1 MCGVELHV
9 IQIPLTSNNN
19 LFQECPYDNHTD
31 AAELRKGRVRSYLVT
46 YTITPDCPCGCP
58 DVTTYILENY
68 LIIDNATESDA
79 GDYTFTANIHGAD
92 PTTIQR
98 NFSTIVGI
106 YYSTYVISHHGSSC
120 SYYSIC
126 VHIFL
131 PPECRDGRDAEEFRK
146 AITSAACDYSY
157 FDLLNFRR
165 DTRSRHGKAGAS
177 KWFLS

>member
-1 MCGVELHV
+1 M
-9 IQIPLTSNNN
+9 QIPLTFNNN
-19 LFQECPYDNHTD
+19 LFQECLYDNHTD
-31 AAELRKGRVRSYLVT
+31 AAELRRGRVRSYLVT
-46 YTITPDCPCGCP
+46 YTITPNCSCGCP

-106 YYSTYVISHHGSSC
+106 YYSTYVMSHLSHHGSSS

-146 AITSAACDYSY
+146 AITSAACDYRY
-157 FDLLNFRR
+157 FDLINFRR
-165 DTRSRHGKAGAS
+165 DTRSRHGMTGAS